1 MRRNRK
7 HKVAVWIAIVVI
19 TLAIALGIFNISKSE
34 MGVLENVVKVVVTP
48 VQKLFTGI
56 SNGISD
62 FFGYFAKVDGLHN
75 EIAALKK
82 ENADLKESLTQSEI
96 YSKENE
102 KLKELLDL
110 KNTNSNYDVETVEII
125 SRNPSNWYNTFTIN
139 KGAKDGI
146 AINQPVVSSGNTLI
160 GRISDVGATWATV
173 KMLTEADHSAGAQI
187 VRSEEYGVCEGDTGL
202 SQDGKCKITFISKNA
217 NILVGD
223 IVVTSGL
230 GGIYP
235 KGLIIGKIE
244 EIRPD
249 TQGISQYAIVT
260 PEANIMHSRVA
271 FVLKN
276 SNE

>member
-1 MRRNRK
+1 MRKNGKR
-7 HKVAVWIAIVVI
+7 KVAVWIAIVVI
-19 TLAIALGIFNISKSE
+19 TLGIALGIFNVSKNETS
-34 MGVLENVVKVVVTP
+34 VLENIVKVVVTP

-62 FFGYFAKVDGLHN
+62 FFGYFAKVDGLQT
-75 EIAALKK
+75 EISSLKK
-82 ENADLKESLTQSEI
+82 ENADLKDSLTKSEI

-102 KLKELLDL
+102 KLKKLLDL
-110 KNTNSNYDVETVEII
+110 KNTNSNYDIETVEII

-139 KGAKDGI
+139 KGANDGI
-146 AINQPVVSSGNTLI
+146 SPNQAVVSSGNTLI
-160 GRISDVGATWATV
+160 GRIGDVGATWATV
-173 KMLTEADHSAGAQI
+173 VMLTEPDHSAGAQI

-235 KGLIIGKIE
+235 KGLIIGKID

-249 TQGISQYAIVT
+249 TQGISQYAIVS
-260 PEANIMHSRVA
+260 PKADISHLRIA
-271 FVLKN
+271 FVIKN